1 MHLLPALTIAQ
12 GRHET
17 RDDDEADED
26 DAGEQAPES
35 APWRD
40 NLLLKRRSKIAK
52 RRSCAEAPQM
62 PHCVTKTRLK
72 WAHLRTNDSR
82 RFPAKHENRVQ
93 ALLQEQSARAKIIR
107 GSCAHDRPASAVAKP
122 CQAEAS

>member
-1 MHLLPALTIAQ
+1 M
-12 GRHET
+12 
-17 RDDDEADED
+17 DDE
-26 DAGEQAPES
+26 QARTARAS
-35 APWRD
+35 KRQDLRQKRD
-40 NLLLKRRSKIAK
+40 NEKRRSQIAK

-93 ALLQEQSARAKIIR
+93 ALLQ
-107 GSCAHDRPASAVAKP
+107 
-122 CQAEAS
+122 